1 MTNEIKSVISKLIPI
16 GIYDGSK
23 ERHRVKKVRN
33 SNNTYIKKNEKQ
45 KENIFSLNNANNYV
59 YLGSTNTS
67 LLNNMGI
74 TLADDGSL
82 LLIKGKT
89 HDLFTGLYN
98 KHFKGGFKYNVFN
111 IESQQG
117 DNMKFKEL
125 YVDPNGFL
133 IGNKRSENKSDS
145 AEENKNELYKIKFNK
160 VEKDYNLND
169 SSSNSIEN
177 SFIVEYEKYIIDDE
191 LKQDLSSINN
201 IVELKE
207 SNVLK
212 INREGLDLSVSL
224 KDNMLYI
231 KGLPKEIIS
240 SDQVDSGKIEESNV
254 VEHREVEHREVE
266 RKEVEHKE
274 VEHKEV
280 EHKIKIPLKSTDK
293 ILAIKPILNQIQLVV
308 DKGNKIKIYYLDPL
322 NIFSLKDYQYEV
334 TRLKQEPPLS
344 FYSMVGENHY
354 NNYHSGQPFSTQKI
368 GNFSSRYIPLFS
380 SLIDKVRISIDKTK
394 QQYALKQ
401 YKSMA
406 SNVAKTVDPGFRGV
420 VSNIKGISNSSTSPC
435 ENKFKALHSARINMK
450 EADQI
455 LSKYIK
461 GVKNSK
467 TAGEVIYSLVKE
479 MKEKSSVS
487 IMDSKGIRAFF
498 STNLMS
504 LNANIGVN
512 AFILAS
518 YAKTHSI
525 TLSKNEKNEVIFS
538 FINKKGINVSAGLSG
553 GIAGCEKK
561 WIGENVSYNATT
573 SLMASVYLSINYER
587 QSDFSFK
594 IALDDVVDFIDK
606 GMKFTY
612 EELKNNTILNDNRD
626 ISLAI
631 SADMRSEF
639 NAGVNLS
646 LGNKTQMSIPRNAIG
661 INVVANLLKLNFN
674 INKFFDYGEM
684 SEAKKK
690 KVIDLKLFEI
700 LLDAYRDLKIIP
712 SKTNSTKAN
721 NWLPLATIKNI
732 EFMFQKKINSLF
744 GVDIFNSQKLKDE
757 REFENKRKNL
767 KGIYKRVLKI
777 NKLFDENPTFYNVNK
792 NISKLDGIH
801 LTMLPNKKLKNK
813 MKKDPVLLN
822 EMEVISKFDK
832 LKGGNNFKNQF
843 LLDLEARKKTLSS
856 QEKSNKNERFK
867 SYSVFQYKLDKK
879 SEVIYEKAREDFNK
893 KINEIMENKNIT
905 NDYIKS
911 TLSNLY
917 DKIKDDFSKMKYQL
931 SSIDIMS
938 ISELLEKDKSI
949 PLVLVELENAK
960 GIIYHQIKGEIKFS
974 YDEDNEQLD
983 KMSTNYYF

>member
-1 MTNEIKSVISKLIPI
+1 MTNEIKPVISKLIPI

-23 ERHRVKKVRN
+23 ERHRVKKVKN
-33 SNNTYIKKNEKQ
+33 SNNTYIKKNEKH
-45 KENIFSLNNANNYV
+45 KEHKFSLNNANNYV

-89 HDLFTGLYN
+89 HDLITGLYH

-111 IESQQG
+111 IEPQQG

-160 VEKDYNLND
+160 IEKDYNLND
-169 SSSNSIEN
+169 SSLNSIEN

-240 SDQVDSGKIEESNV
+240 SDQVDSGKIEEYNV
-254 VEHREVEHREVE
+254 VENKEVEN
-266 RKEVEHKE
+266 KEVEHKE

-344 FYSMVGENHY
+344 FYSMVGENNY

-368 GNFSSRYIPLFS
+368 GNFSSRHIPFFA
-380 SLIDKVRISIDKTK
+380 SLIDKARISLDKAK
-394 QQYALKQ
+394 QQYALKK
-401 YKSMA
+401 YKSMT
-406 SNVAKTVDPGFRGV
+406 SNIAKTVDPGFRGL
-420 VSNIKGISNSSTSPC
+420 VSNIKGISNSSTLPC
-435 ENKFKALHSARINMK
+435 ENKFEALQSAKKNMQ
-450 EADQI
+450 EASKV

-461 GVKNSK
+461 GVKNGK
-467 TAGEVIYSLVKE
+467 TPGEVIYSLVKE
-479 MKEKSSVS
+479 MKEKSSVT
-487 IMDSKGIRAFF
+487 IADTKGIRAFF
-498 STNLMS
+498 STS
-504 LNANIGVN
+504 LFSLHANIGVN
-512 AFILAS
+512 AFILAR
-518 YAKTHSI
+518 YAKTHTI

-538 FINKKGINVSAGLSG
+538 FINEKDVNLSG
-553 GIAGCEKK
+553 GLSAGGNGYEKV
-561 WIGENVSYNATT
+561 WMGDNVSCNVATP
-573 SLMASVYLSINYER
+573 LIASAYLSLNYER
-587 QSDFSFK
+587 KSNFSFK
-594 IALDDVVDFIDK
+594 IGLDDVVDFIDK
-606 GMKFTY
+606 GMEFTY
-612 EELKNNTILNDNRD
+612 DQLKYNTTLNNDKN
-626 ISLAI
+626 ISFGI
-631 SADMRSEF
+631 SADIRSELSL
-639 NAGVNLS
+639 GVNLS
-646 LGNKTQMSIPRNAIG
+646 LYNKIQMSIPRNAVG
-661 INVVANLLKLNFN
+661 LNVIANLLKVNFN
-674 INKFFDYGEM
+674 VNKFFDYGEI

-690 KVIDLKLFEI
+690 KVIDFKLLEI
-700 LLDAYRDLKIIP
+700 LLDIYRDLKFYP
-712 SKTNSTKAN
+712 SKTSSSSERR
-721 NWLPLATIKNI
+721 WLPLTEMKNF
-732 EFMFQKKINSLF
+732 EFMLQKKLNSLF
-744 GVDIFNSQKLKDE
+744 SLNVFNSQELEEKK
-757 REFENKRKNL
+757 EFENNRKNL
-767 KGIYKRVLKI
+767 KEIYKRVRKI
-777 NKLFDENPTFYNVNK
+777 NNLFDENTIAYNVSK
-792 NISKLDGIH
+792 NISKLDSVH
-801 LTMLPNKKLKNK
+801 LTMLINKKLKNR
-813 MKKDPVLLN
+813 MKKDPVLLD
-822 EMEVISKFDK
+822 EIGGGADFEK
-832 LKGGNNFKNQF
+832 LKWKGNLKNQF
-843 LLDLEARKKTLSS
+843 LLDLKERKKILSS
-856 QEKSNKNERFK
+856 QEKNNKNERFK

-879 SEVIYEKAREDFNK
+879 SDIIYKKAKEMFNE
-893 KINEIMENKNIT
+893 KINEIMKNENIT

-917 DKIKDDFSKMKYQL
+917 DKLKDDFSKMKYQL

-938 ISELLEKDKSI
+938 ISEVLDKDKSI
-949 PLVLVELENAK
+949 PLVLVQLENAK

-974 YDEDNEQLD
+974 YDEDKEQLE